1 MRSPWSPCK
10 CMYLSKEQ
18 FSMQLMLRAWHSGL
32 ELHGGHRCPFN
43 HCRALLMTSNM
54 HYVQK
59 PFPITSWIGMII
71 ELFFFFLPNVCQLS
85 IDISTHK
92 KYWGKKI
99 PIKQQI
105 VAWETDL
112 TGTNMQVIKVCTYFF
127 VLSGFEFLIANW
139 NLPLYLGLLLCF
151 WITMDIIMSYLL
163 SWPTIVFS
171 LVMLI
176 ARRLNAYYTLCVL
189 CPQILKPADKKKFTY
204 GLNSGRPL
212 TPPRGPAKNKG
223 KK

>member
-71 ELFFFFLPNVCQLS
+71 ELLFFFYQMYASFQLIFQHTKNTGEKKSLSSSKSLLGKLTWLAQICRLLRFVHIFLCWV
-85 IDISTHK
+85 
-92 KYWGKKI
+92 
-99 PIKQQI
+99 
-105 VAWETDL
+105 DL
-112 TGTNMQVIKVCTYFF
+112 NF
-127 VLSGFEFLIANW
+127 
-139 NLPLYLGLLLCF
+139 
-151 WITMDIIMSYLL
+151 
-163 SWPTIVFS
+163 
-171 LVMLI
+171 
-176 ARRLNAYYTLCVL
+176 
-189 CPQILKPADKKKFTY
+189 
-204 GLNSGRPL
+204 
-212 TPPRGPAKNKG
+212 
-223 KK
+223 